1 MTVNFYYPKQ
11 LVKKRNILIGLIL
24 LGLSIIILLGKVLKK
39 FIEFGGTGI
48 FASWKLLYQEDVFK
62 NGNWRKQCPKLYKN
76 YNHHACKNAEKIQ
89 KQILEIKL
97 NFKNLKSAQKSILAL
112 KKTIKYYE

>member
-24 LGLSIIILLGKVLKK
+24 LGLSIIILLGKVLEKI
-39 FIEFGGTGI
+39 IEFGGTGI

-62 NGNWRKQCPKLYKN
+62 NGNWRKQC
-76 YNHHACKNAEKIQ
+76 Q
-89 KQILEIKL
+89 
-97 NFKNLKSAQKSILAL
+97 NFI
-112 KKTIKYYE
+112 KTIIITPVKMQKNSKTTFTISIKF